1 MERQLPKAL
10 KSSPTMWKTICP
22 RTVHWTET
30 ERPER
35 KGGKKQRA
43 KGRVGGGVHQV
54 VALHTDTMWDV
65 SSSNILIMMTRTH
78 PANLISPTK
87 QSCSGADKLFL
98 FLQPLTTHKIK
109 KTCFLFVSDFTFY
122 PSVLFGFI
130 LVVSLECSW
139 LAECC
144 CFQLLPFL
152 ILNLRNLNIVYTHK
166 K

>member
-43 KGRVGGGVHQV
+43 KGRVGGCTR
-54 VALHTDTMWDV
+54 LLLCTDTMWDV
-65 SSSNILIMMTRTH
+65 SSSNILNMMTRTH

-87 QSCSGADKLFL
+87 QSCSSADKLFL

-109 KTCFLFVSDFTFY
+109 KKPASCLSLISPSTRLFCLASFWLC
-122 PSVLFGFI
+122 PWSVPGSRN
-130 LVVSLECSW
+130 VVVFS
-139 LAECC
+139 CC
-144 CFQLLPFL
+144 PFL
-152 ILNLRNLNIVYTHK
+152 S
-166 K
+166 